1 MSSHAQL
8 TAPQRLAWRAAQA
21 LWGVELHDP
30 ELKPN
35 AKEPS
40 FAWFSFPPQV
50 TFDLPLAERLGVG
63 GFLESIF
70 AHEIG
75 HHALS
80 PSTRLT
86 GLKIRHQIARALA
99 ATDASRIPNAAD
111 EVYRLSNLWSDLL
124 INVRVAE
131 LQRRRDGQALPPE
144 MVRMW
149 AVLGWN
155 GDADRLWWVVLRAYE
170 MLWVLAAGTLCP
182 AEPPSVPID
191 PVEEKRL
198 RRAEYSTSL
207 HRKVVLDQL
216 RKTAGQRKVDEQERE
231 FEAQDAASAVQREF
245 NALALTNPRLDAG
258 LLAETVRTFG
268 DDPVSGALRFG
279 MLLAPYLVTEAM
291 PTPAA
296 RPVRRAGL
304 CDGESGSGP
313 ATAGELVAVLGD
325 ARLQDTPEHPAVIKA
340 RGLAAAASDAA
351 AGTPGDPASSAGT
364 PPGSAGTPSGSAG
377 QGYGLAQTLEL
388 YRDSGANDVIAAWY
402 QTRAR
407 SYVRPLLQRS
417 PAAPPAGTDI
427 PGPLESWELGD
438 DLAEIDWAASMAQSP
453 TIVPGVTTR
462 QREYLPD
469 VPPVASVSLDLDLYI
484 DSSGSMRNPEFE
496 SPAVLA
502 GTILI
507 LSVLRGGGRVRV
519 TSFSAAG
526 QVAGGARFTRDRLEA
541 LRDLTTYFGGGTV
554 FPLDLYGDRY
564 RGLGRTSARVR
575 RHVVVLS
582 DEGLLSMFGTG
593 QPQYADVAARVR
605 RGLDTATLVLQDS
618 RRSVA
623 GPAAAAGYDVEYIE
637 RMDDA
642 PAACARLARRLAESP
657 PAGPGHRS
665 PVRGGFR
672 G

>member
-1 MSSHAQL
+1 VSPVAAGTRL
-8 TAPQRLAWRAAQA
+8 TSDQRAAWGSAQA

-30 ELKPN
+30 ELAPH
-35 AKEPS
+35 AKAPS
-40 FAWFSFPPQV
+40 FAWFTFPPQV
-50 TFDLPLAERLGVG
+50 SFDLPLADRLGVG

-86 GLKIRHQIARALA
+86 SLKIQHQIARALA
-99 ATDASRIPNAAD
+99 ATDAARIPNVQD
-111 EVYRLSNLWSDLL
+111 EVHRLSNLWSDML

-131 LQRRRDGQALPPE
+131 AQRRRDGPAVPPE

-149 AVLGWN
+149 TVLGGN
-155 GDADRLWWVVLRAYE
+155 GSGDTLWWVVLRAYE
-170 MLWVLAAGTLCP
+170 VLWGLAAGSLCP
-182 AEPPSVPID
+182 AEPPAA
-191 PVEEKRL
+191 PVDATEEKR
-198 RRAEYSTSL
+198 RRREASTTAQS
-207 HRKVVLDQL
+207 
-216 RKTAGQRKVDEQERE
+216 RKTVLENMRATKSKQKVAERE
-231 FEAQDAASAVQREF
+231 QDFLAQDAAAEVQREF
-245 NALALTNPRLDAG
+245 DALALTNPRLDAG

-279 MLLAPYLVTEAM
+279 MLLAPYLVGQEDA
-291 PTPAA
+291 PKPGAPAG
-296 RPVRRAGL
+296 V
-304 CDGESGSGP
+304 CDGETGAGP

-325 ARLQDTPEHPAVIKA
+325 ARLQEDPEHPAVAKA
-340 RGLAAAASDAA
+340 RGLVAPSTTTGMSDPPDTSM
-351 AGTPGDPASSAGT
+351 GSPATST
-364 PPGSAGTPSGSAG
+364 G
-377 QGYGLAQTLEL
+377 QGYGLAKTLEL
-388 YRDSGANDVIAAWY
+388 YRASAANDVTAAWY

-407 SYVRPLLQRS
+407 HFVRPLLQRS
-417 PAAPPAGTDI
+417 TTAPPAGTEI

-438 DLAEIDWAASMAQSP
+438 DLADIDWAASMARSP

-462 QREYLPD
+462 RREYLPD

-484 DSSGSMRNPEFE
+484 DSSGSMVSPARE

-519 TSFSAAG
+519 TSFAAAG
-526 QVAGGARFTRDRLEA
+526 QVAGGHRFTRDRLEA
-541 LRDLTTYFGGGTV
+541 LRDLTYYFGGGTV
-554 FPLDLYGDRY
+554 FPLDLYGSRY
-564 RGLGRTSARVR
+564 SGLGRTSSSVR

-582 DEGLLSMFGTG
+582 DEGLLSMFGAG

-605 RGLDTATLVLQDS
+605 RGLDTATLILQDP
-618 RRSVA
+618 RRSITT
-623 GPAAAAGYDVEYIE
+623 AAVAAGYDVEYIE

-642 PAACARLARRLAESP
+642 PAACARLARRLTESEP
-657 PAGPGHRS
+657 SRATRTA
-665 PVRGGFR
+665 GGFR

>member
-1 MSSHAQL
+1 MTPVAAGPRL
-8 TAPQRLAWRAAQA
+8 TPEQRAAWRGAQA

-30 ELKPN
+30 ELVPH
-35 AKEPS
+35 AKAPS
-40 FAWFSFPPQV
+40 FAWFTFPPQV
-50 TFDLPLAERLGVG
+50 SFDLPLADRLGVG
-63 GFLESIF
+63 DFLESIF

-86 GLKIRHQIARALA
+86 SLKIQHQIARALA
-99 ATDASRIPNAAD
+99 ATDATRIPNVQD
-111 EVYRLSNLWSDLL
+111 EVHRLSNLWSDML

-131 LQRRRDGQALPPE
+131 AQRRRDGPAVPPE

-149 AVLGWN
+149 TVLGGN
-155 GDADRLWWVVLRAYE
+155 GSGDTLWWVVLRAYE
-170 MLWVLAAGTLCP
+170 VLWGLPAGALCP
-182 AEPPSVPID
+182 AEPPAAPVD
-191 PVEEKRL
+191 PTEEKR
-198 RRAEYSTSL
+198 RRREAQSTAQY
-207 HRKVVLDQL
+207 RKSVLENMRATKPKQ
-216 RKTAGQRKVDEQERE
+216 KVAERE
-231 FEAQDAASAVQREF
+231 ADFLAQDAAAEVQREF
-245 NALALTNPRLDAG
+245 DALALTNPRLDAG

-279 MLLAPYLVTEAM
+279 MLLAPYLVGQQDANKRGA
-291 PTPAA
+291 P
-296 RPVRRAGL
+296 AGL
-304 CDGESGSGP
+304 CDGETGAGP

-325 ARLQDTPEHPAVIKA
+325 ARLQESPEHPAVAKA
-340 RGLAAAASDAA
+340 RGLVAPATTHGMSD
-351 AGTPGDPASSAGT
+351 TSDTSM
-364 PPGSAGTPSGSAG
+364 GSPTTSTG
-377 QGYGLAQTLEL
+377 QGYGLAKTLEL
-388 YRDSGANDVIAAWY
+388 YRASAANDVTAAWY

-407 SYVRPLLQRS
+407 HFVRPLLQRS
-417 PAAPPAGTDI
+417 TTAPPADTEI

-438 DLAEIDWAASMAQSP
+438 DLADIDWAASMARSP

-462 QREYLPD
+462 RRDYLPD

-484 DSSGSMRNPEFE
+484 DSSGSMVSPARE

-526 QVAGGARFTRDRLEA
+526 QVAGGQRFTRDRLEA
-541 LRDLTTYFGGGTV
+541 LRDLTHYFGGGTV
-554 FPLDLYGDRY
+554 FPLDLYGSRY
-564 RGLGRTSARVR
+564 SGLGRTSSSVR

-582 DEGLLSMFGTG
+582 DEGLLSMFGAG

-605 RGLDTATLVLQDS
+605 RGIDTATLILQDP
-618 RRSVA
+618 RRSITE
-623 GPAAAAGYDVEYIE
+623 PAAAAGYDVEYID

-642 PAACARLARRLAESP
+642 PAACARLARRLMESDP
-657 PAGPGHRS
+657 SRAPRTA
-665 PVRGGFR
+665 GGFR

>member
-1 MSSHAQL
+1 VSGRAGIQL
-8 TAPQRLAWRAAQA
+8 TADQRLAWQGAQK

-35 AKEPS
+35 AKAPS
-40 FAWFSFPPQV
+40 FAWFTFPPQV
-50 TFDLPLAERLGVG
+50 TFDLPLAETLGVG

-86 GLKIRHQIARALA
+86 NLKIAHQLARALA
-99 ATDASRIPNAAD
+99 ATDASRIPNVQD
-111 EVYRLSNLWSDLL
+111 EVHRLSNLWSDLL

-131 LQRRRDGQALPPE
+131 LQRRRDGPSKPTE

-149 AVLGWN
+149 MVLGWN
-155 GDADRLWWVVLRAYE
+155 GNADRLWWVVLRAYE
-170 MLWVLAAGTLCP
+170 ILWVLAAGTLCTV
-182 AEPPSVPID
+182 EPPVVPLD
-191 PVEEKRL
+191 PAEEKR
-198 RRAEYSTSL
+198 RRREDHSTAL
-207 HRKVVLDQL
+207 HRKITLEKL
-216 RKTAGQRKVDEQERE
+216 RAAGNERRVDEQVKE
-231 FEAQDAASAVQREF
+231 FAAQDTARDVQREF
-245 NALALTNPRLDAG
+245 NTLAATNPGLDAG

-279 MLLAPYLVTEAM
+279 MLLAPYLVGPEAAAERSQ
-291 PTPAA
+291 PA
-296 RPVRRAGL
+296 RRAGL
-304 CDGESGSGP
+304 CDGESGSDP

-325 ARLQDTPEHPAVIKA
+325 ARLQAAPEHPAVIKA
-340 RGLAAAASDAA
+340 RGLGAPAVAAAARSGLPGGT
-351 AGTPGDPASSAGT
+351 AGIVPA
-364 PPGSAGTPSGSAG
+364 GSTG
-377 QGYGLAQTLEL
+377 QGYGLAKTLEL

-407 SYVRPLLQRS
+407 GYVRPLLQRATT
-417 PAAPPAGTDI
+417 PPPAGTEI

-438 DLAEIDWAASMAQSP
+438 DLTDLDWAASMAHSP
-453 TIVPGVTTR
+453 TLVPGVTTR
-462 QREYLPD
+462 RREYLPD
-469 VPPVASVSLDLDLYI
+469 EPPVAAESLDLDLYI
-484 DSSGSMRNPEFE
+484 DSSGSMQSPMRE

-526 QVAGGARFTRDRLEA
+526 QVAGGTRFTRDRLEA

-564 RGLGRTSARVR
+564 RGLGRPSATVR

-593 QPQYADVAARVR
+593 QPQFAEVAARVR

-637 RMDDA
+637 RMDEA
-642 PAACARLARRLAESP
+642 PAVCARLARRLAD
-657 PAGPGHRS
+657 GPGADGSRGRAGRAGER
-665 PVRGGFR
+665 RGGFR

>member
-1 MSSHAQL
+1 VSPVSAGTRL
-8 TAPQRLAWRAAQA
+8 TSDQRAAWGSAQA

-30 ELKPN
+30 ELAPH
-35 AKEPS
+35 AKAPS
-40 FAWFSFPPQV
+40 FAWFTFPPQV
-50 TFDLPLAERLGVG
+50 SFDLPLADRLGVG

-86 GLKIRHQIARALA
+86 SLKIQHQIARALA
-99 ATDASRIPNAAD
+99 ATDATRIPNVQD
-111 EVYRLSNLWSDLL
+111 EVHRLSNLWSDML

-131 LQRRRDGQALPPE
+131 AQRRRDGPAVPPE

-149 AVLGWN
+149 TVLGGN
-155 GDADRLWWVVLRAYE
+155 GSGDTLWWVVLRAYE
-170 MLWVLAAGTLCP
+170 VLWGLAAGSLCP
-182 AEPPSVPID
+182 AEPPAAPVD
-191 PVEEKRL
+191 PTEEKR
-198 RRAEYSTSL
+198 RRREASTTA
-207 HRKVVLDQL
+207 QY
-216 RKTAGQRKVDEQERE
+216 RKTVLENMRATKSKQKVAERE
-231 FEAQDAASAVQREF
+231 QDFLAQDAAAEVQREF
-245 NALALTNPRLDAG
+245 DALALTNPRLDAG

-279 MLLAPYLVTEAM
+279 MLLAPYLVGQEDARK
-291 PTPAA
+291 PGAPAG
-296 RPVRRAGL
+296 V
-304 CDGESGSGP
+304 CDGETGAGP

-325 ARLQDTPEHPAVIKA
+325 ARLQEDPEHPAVAKA
-340 RGLAAAASDAA
+340 RGLVAPSTTTGMSD
-351 AGTPGDPASSAGT
+351 
-364 PPGSAGTPSGSAG
+364 PPDTSMGSPTTSTG
-377 QGYGLAQTLEL
+377 QGYGLAKTLEL
-388 YRDSGANDVIAAWY
+388 YRASAANDVTAAWY

-407 SYVRPLLQRS
+407 HFVRPLLQRS
-417 PAAPPAGTDI
+417 TTAPPAGTEI

-438 DLAEIDWAASMAQSP
+438 DLADIDWAASMARSP

-462 QREYLPD
+462 RREYLPD

-484 DSSGSMRNPEFE
+484 DSSGSMVSPARE

-519 TSFSAAG
+519 TSFAAAG
-526 QVAGGARFTRDRLEA
+526 QVAGGHRFTRDRLEA
-541 LRDLTTYFGGGTV
+541 LRDLTYYFGGGTV
-554 FPLDLYGDRY
+554 FPLDLYGSRY
-564 RGLGRTSARVR
+564 SGLGRTSSSVR

-582 DEGLLSMFGTG
+582 DEGLLSMFGAG

-605 RGLDTATLVLQDS
+605 RGLDTATLILQDP
-618 RRSVA
+618 RRSITTA
-623 GPAAAAGYDVEYIE
+623 AAAAGYDVEYIE

-642 PAACARLARRLAESP
+642 PAACARLARRLSESEP
-657 PAGPGHRS
+657 SRATRTA
-665 PVRGGFR
+665 GGFR

>member
-1 MSSHAQL
+1 MSSRPSVQL
-8 TAPQRLAWRAAQA
+8 TPDQRLAWQAAQK

-30 ELKPN
+30 VLKPN
-35 AKEPS
+35 AKAPS
-40 FAWFSFPPQV
+40 FAWFTFPPQV
-50 TFDLPLAERLGVG
+50 TFDLPLAESLGVG

-86 GLKIRHQIARALA
+86 NLKIAHQLARALA
-99 ATDASRIPNAAD
+99 ATDASRIPNVQD
-111 EVYRLSNLWSDLL
+111 EVHRLSNLWSDLL

-131 LQRRRDGQALPPE
+131 LQRRRDGQAAPPE

-149 AVLGWN
+149 TVLGWN
-155 GDADRLWWVVLRAYE
+155 GTADRLWWVVLRAYE
-170 MLWVLAAGTLCP
+170 ILWVLAAGTLCT
-182 AEPPSVPID
+182 AEPPVEPVD
-191 PVEEKRL
+191 PAEEKR
-198 RRAEYSTSL
+198 RKREDYSATL
-207 HRKVVLDQL
+207 HRTIVLDKL
-216 RKTAGQRKVDEQERE
+216 KAAGNQRRVDEQVAE
-231 FEAQDAASAVQREF
+231 FAAQDAARNVQREF
-245 NALALTNPRLDAG
+245 NALAATNPSLDAG

-279 MLLAPYLVTEAM
+279 MLLAPYLVG
-291 PTPAA
+291 PDAA
-296 RPVRRAGL
+296 TKPSRSVRRAGL
-304 CDGESGSGP
+304 CDGEAGAGP

-325 ARLQDTPEHPAVIKA
+325 ARLQDAPEHPAVIKA
-340 RGLAAAASDAA
+340 RGLGAGASVTAKNPSPAVASGQVPHDA
-351 AGTPGDPASSAGT
+351 S
-364 PPGSAGTPSGSAG
+364 G
-377 QGYGLAQTLEL
+377 QGYGLARTLEL

-407 SYVRPLLQRS
+407 GYVRPLLQRATT
-417 PAAPPAGTDI
+417 PPPAGTDI
-427 PGPLESWELGD
+427 PGPLESWDLGD
-438 DLAEIDWAASMAQSP
+438 DLTDLDWAASMAQSP

-462 QREYLPD
+462 RREYLPD
-469 VPPVASVSLDLDLYI
+469 GPPEAAESLDLDLYI
-484 DSSGSMRNPEFE
+484 DSSGSMQSPMRE

-526 QVAGGARFTRDRLEA
+526 QVAGGTRFTRDRLEA

-554 FPLDLYGDRY
+554 FPLDLYGGRY
-564 RGLGRTSARVR
+564 RGLARPSATVR

-593 QPQYADVAARVR
+593 QPQFAEVAARVR

-637 RMDDA
+637 RMTDA
-642 PAACARLARRLAESP
+642 PAACARLARRLADGVRP
-657 PAGPGHRS
+657 DGTLTAGRPSRA
-665 PVRGGFR
+665 RGGFR

>member
-1 MSSHAQL
+1 MSGRHPTLL
-8 TAPQRLAWRAAQA
+8 TPEQRLAWQSAQA

-35 AKEPS
+35 AKAPS
-40 FAWFSFPPQV
+40 FAWFTFPPQV
-50 TFDLPLAERLGVG
+50 TFDLPLADRLGVG

-86 GLKIRHQIARALA
+86 SLKIVHQLARALA
-99 ATDASRIPNAAD
+99 ATDATRIPHVQD
-111 EVYRLSNLWSDLL
+111 EVHRLSNLWSDML

-131 LQRRRDGQALPPE
+131 LQRRRDGRSTPPE

-149 AVLGWN
+149 TVLGWN
-155 GDADRLWWVVLRAYE
+155 GSADRLWWVVLRAYE
-170 MLWVLAAGTLCP
+170 ILWVLAAGSLCA
-182 AEPPSVPID
+182 AEPPVVPVD
-191 PVEEKRL
+191 PAEEKR
-198 RRAEYSTSL
+198 RQREEYSAAL
-207 HRKVVLDQL
+207 HRTIVLDKL
-216 RKTAGQRKVDEQERE
+216 RAAGNERRVDEQERE
-231 FEAQDAASAVQREF
+231 FEAQDAARDVQREF
-245 NALALTNPRLDAG
+245 NALALTNPHLDAG

-279 MLLAPYLVTEAM
+279 MLLAPYLVTEGPQHPA
-291 PTPAA
+291 PT
-296 RPVRRAGL
+296 VRRAGL
-304 CDGESGSGP
+304 CDGESGADP

-340 RGLAAAASDAA
+340 RGLGVPAA
-351 AGTPGDPASSAGT
+351 AGPPATPGGVPD
-364 PPGSAGTPSGSAG
+364 GSAG
-377 QGYGLAQTLEL
+377 QGYGLAKTLEL
-388 YRDSGANDVIAAWY
+388 YRDSGANAVIAAWY

-407 SYVRPLLQRS
+407 SYVRPLLQRATT
-417 PAAPPAGTDI
+417 PIVGTDI
-427 PGPLESWELGD
+427 PGPLESWDLGD
-438 DLAEIDWAASMAQSP
+438 DLADIDWAASMAQSP

-462 QREYLPD
+462 RREFLPD
-469 VPPVASVSLDLDLYI
+469 LPPVAVESLDLDLYI
-484 DSSGSMRNPEFE
+484 DSSGSMRNPTAE

-502 GTILI
+502 GSILI

-526 QVAGGARFTRDRLEA
+526 QVAGGERFTRDRLEA

-554 FPLDLYGDRY
+554 FPLDLYGYRY
-564 RGLGRTSARVR
+564 RGLTRPSSTVR

-593 QPQYADVAARVR
+593 QPQLADVAARVR
-605 RGLDTATLVLQDS
+605 RALDTATLVLQDS

-642 PAACARLARRLAESP
+642 PAACARLARRLAEGQ
-657 PAGPGHRS
+657 PAGAGRPS

>member
-1 MSSHAQL
+1 M
-8 TAPQRLAWRAAQA
+8 TRAPALSPDQRAAWHSAQA

-35 AKEPS
+35 AQAPS

-63 GFLESIF
+63 SFLESIF

-80 PSTRLT
+80 PSTRLIS
-86 GLKIRHQIARALA
+86 LKIQHQLARAFT
-99 ATDASRIPNAAD
+99 ATDAARIPNVQD
-111 EVYRLSNLWSDLL
+111 EVNNFSNLWSDML

-131 LQRRRDGQALPPE
+131 LQRRRDGQATPPE

-149 AVLGWN
+149 TVLGWK
-155 GDADRLWWVVLRAYE
+155 GTADRLWWVILRAYE
-170 MLWVLAAGTLCP
+170 ILWVLAAGSLC
-182 AEPPSVPID
+182 AVEPPPPPSD
-191 PVEEKRL
+191 PVQEQQRT
-198 RRAEYSTSL
+198 RAQYSTAA
-207 HRKVVLDQL
+207 HRKIVLDNL
-216 RKTAGQRKVDEQERE
+216 RATKSERAVAEQERE
-231 FEAQDAASAVQREF
+231 FRAQDAAADVQREF
-245 NALALTNPRLDAG
+245 DALALTDPRVDAG

-279 MLLAPYLVTEAM
+279 MLLAPYLVT
-291 PTPAA
+291 PYLAA
-296 RPVRRAGL
+296 QGPSAPGTAPVRRAGL
-304 CDGESGSGP
+304 CDGESGATP

-325 ARLQDTPEHPAVIKA
+325 ARLQDLPEHPAVIKA
-340 RGLAAAASDAA
+340 RNLTAKSAAADGTGPGSPAA
-351 AGTPGDPASSAGT
+351 VSAGST
-364 PPGSAGTPSGSAG
+364 D
-377 QGYGLAQTLEL
+377 QGYGLARTLEL
-388 YRDSGANDVIAAWY
+388 YRDSGANAVIAAWY

-417 PAAPPAGTDI
+417 TTAPPAGTEI

-438 DLAEIDWAASMAQSP
+438 DLTDLDWAASMARNP
-453 TIVPGVTTR
+453 TIVPGVTTVH
-462 QREYLPD
+462 REYLPD
-469 VPPVASVSLDLDLYI
+469 LPPVATVSLDLDLYI
-484 DSSGSMRNPEFE
+484 DSSGSMRSPMFE

-502 GTILI
+502 GSILI

-541 LRDLTTYFGGGTV
+541 LRDLTTYFGAGTV
-554 FPLDLYGDRY
+554 FPLDLYRDRY
-564 RGLGRTSARVR
+564 RGLGRTSATVR

-593 QPQYADVAARVR
+593 QPQFADVAARVR
-605 RGLDTATLVLQDS
+605 RGLDTATLILQDA

-623 GPAAAAGYDVEYIE
+623 APAAAAGYDVEYIE

-642 PAACARLARRLAESP
+642 PAACARLARRLTTSAPRDHS
-657 PAGPGHRS
+657 A
-665 PVRGGFR
+665 VRGGFR

>member
-1 MSSHAQL
+1 MSGRAGLQLSADQRQAWQEAQK
-8 TAPQRLAWRAAQA
+8 
-21 LWGVELHDP
+21 LWGVDLHDP

-35 AKEPS
+35 AKESS

-50 TFDLPLAERLGVG
+50 TFDLPLAEKLGVG

-86 GLKIRHQIARALA
+86 SLKIAHQLARALA
-99 ATDASRIPNAAD
+99 ATDASRIPNVQD
-111 EVYRLSNLWSDLL
+111 EVHRLSNLWSDLL

-131 LQRRRDGQALPPE
+131 LQRRRDGQATRPE

-149 AVLGWN
+149 TVLGWN
-155 GDADRLWWVVLRAYE
+155 GNTDRFWWVILRAYE
-170 MLWVLAAGTLCP
+170 ILWVLPAGTLCTVEPPVLPVDP
-182 AEPPSVPID
+182 AEEV
-191 PVEEKRL
+191 
-198 RRAEYSTSL
+198 RRQREEYSAAL
-207 HRKVVLDQL
+207 HRKIVLDKL
-216 RKTAGQRKVDEQERE
+216 RATSTQRRVDEQVKE
-231 FEAQDAASAVQREF
+231 FDAQDAARDVQREF
-245 NALALTNPRLDAG
+245 NALAATNPSLDAG

-279 MLLAPYLVTEAM
+279 MLLAPYLVQAD
-291 PTPAA
+291 AA
-296 RPVRRAGL
+296 PKQLRRVRRAGL
-304 CDGESGSGP
+304 CDGESGANP

-325 ARLQDTPEHPAVIKA
+325 ARLQDAPEHPAVIKA
-340 RGLAAAASDAA
+340 RGLGAARAGAEAASGAGASGPPVAAASGSLDA
-351 AGTPGDPASSAGT
+351 T
-364 PPGSAGTPSGSAG
+364 G
-377 QGYGLAQTLEL
+377 QGYGLANTLEL

-407 SYVRPLLQRS
+407 GYVRPLLQRATT
-417 PAAPPAGTDI
+417 PPPAGTDI

-438 DLAEIDWAASMAQSP
+438 DLTDLDWAASMAQSP

-462 QREYLPD
+462 RREYLPD
-469 VPPVASVSLDLDLYI
+469 VPPVAAESLDLDLYI
-484 DSSGSMRNPEFE
+484 DSSGSMQSPMRE

-526 QVAGGARFTRDRLEA
+526 QVAGGTRFTRDRLEA

-564 RGLGRTSARVR
+564 RGLTRPSATVR

-593 QPQYADVAARVR
+593 QPQFKDVAALVR
-605 RGLDTATLVLQDS
+605 RGLDTATLVLQDF

-637 RMDDA
+637 RMTDA
-642 PAACARLARRLAESP
+642 PAACARLARRLAEGT
-657 PAGPGHRS
+657 PAGRSS

>member
-1 MSSHAQL
+1 MSTRTQL
-8 TAPQRLAWRAAQA
+8 TAGQRLAWRTAQA

-35 AKEPS
+35 AKERS

-86 GLKIRHQIARALA
+86 GLKIAHQLARALA
-99 ATDASRIPNAAD
+99 ATDATRILNAPD
-111 EVYRLSNLWSDLL
+111 EVHRLSNLWSDML

-131 LQRRRDGQALPPE
+131 LQRRRDGQATPPE

-149 AVLGWN
+149 VVLGWN
-155 GDADRLWWVVLRAYE
+155 GTEDRLWWVLMRAYE
-170 MLWVLAAGTLCP
+170 ILWVLKAGSLCP
-182 AEPPSVPID
+182 AEPPAVPVD
-191 PVEEKRL
+191 PAEEKR
-198 RRAEYSTSL
+198 RQREDHSTSQ
-207 HRKVVLDQL
+207 HRTIVLDKL
-216 RKTAGQRKVDEQERE
+216 TAAGNQRRVDEQAAE
-231 FEAQDAASAVQREF
+231 FEAQDAARDVQREF
-245 NALALTNPRLDAG
+245 NALAATNPQLDAG

-279 MLLAPYLVTEAM
+279 MLLAPYLVRAD
-291 PTPAA
+291 AA
-296 RPVRRAGL
+296 PERGRPVRRAGL
-304 CDGESGSGP
+304 CDGESGANP

-325 ARLQDTPEHPAVIKA
+325 ARLQDTPEHPAVVKA
-340 RGLAAAASDAA
+340 RGLDAA
-351 AGTPGDPASSAGT
+351 GAGGTSGDPAASAGT
-364 PPGSAGTPSGSAG
+364 PAGSAG

-407 SYVRPLLQRS
+407 GYVRPLLQRS
-417 PAAPPAGTDI
+417 AAAPPAGTDI

-438 DLAEIDWAASMAQSP
+438 DLAEIDWAASMARSP
-453 TIVPGVTTR
+453 VIVPGVTTR
-462 QREYLPD
+462 QRGYLPD

-484 DSSGSMRNPEFE
+484 DSSGSMRNPKFE

-564 RGLGRTSARVR
+564 RGLGRASARVR

-582 DEGLLSMFGTG
+582 DEGLQSMFGTG
-593 QPQYADVAARVR
+593 QPQFADVAARVR

-623 GPAAAAGYDVEYIE
+623 GPAAAAGYDIEYIE
-637 RMDDA
+637 QMTDA

-657 PAGPGHRS
+657 LASGRPS
-665 PVRGGFR
+665 TIRGGFR